1 MMKPVLTTIAAVA
14 ALTACGD
21 REVVVGEDY
30 QRVLD
35 PLARDIDKLDVL
47 FVIDTSASMQPEQQ
61 ALVNAAGA
69 QLFDQLEL
77 DLGGLPDLRL
87 AVINTDVVLDYRGV
101 AGCLSEDGRDNGRF
115 RIGTRVAGCP
125 AIDGHYLVDEDD
137 GAGGRRRNYEG
148 SLAEAFACA
157 ASLEI
162 GSGCGFEHPLEAA
175 RRAFDGRYPE
185 QLEFL
190 RSEAMLLVVFI
201 TDEDDCSASSG
212 ELFGDASGGLDSPL
226 GPRDSF
232 RCFEFGVVCDDDQPR
247 VFGEKSGCRPRE
259 DSPYLTPIETYRAF
273 LAGLKP
279 DPSLVMVTGMYAPP
293 TPVVV
298 GQDPAVTARPG
309 TPAVLANCTAPA
321 TEVEATPAI
330 RLDALVQQF
339 PSRFV
344 FESMCE
350 SEMSQRLYRIA
361 RSTAGVMSRSPC
373 LLGNV
378 DITTTTE
385 RCRAFDVAP
394 DGSQRVLSGC
404 RTTSEQGCFHVGPSQ
419 SCGYTPHGVAARYRG
434 TLADGHRLVVD
445 CLAPV
450 GR

>member
-1 MMKPVLTTIAAVA
+1 MMKPVLTTIAVA
-14 ALTACGD
+14 ALAACGD

-35 PLARDIDKLDVL
+35 PLAREIDKLDVL
-47 FVIDTSASMQPEQQ
+47 FVIDTSGSMQPEQQ
-61 ALVNAAGA
+61 ALVDAAGTR
-69 QLFDQLEL
+69 LFSQLEQ
-77 DLGGLPDLRL
+77 DLGGLPDLHV
-87 AVINTDVVLDYRGV
+87 AVITTDVVIARPGV
-101 AGCLSEDGRDNGRF
+101 PGCLSEDLRDNGRF
-115 RIGTRVAGCP
+115 RVGLDTIGCP
-125 AIDGHYLVDEDD
+125 GIDGRYLIDEDD
-137 GAGGRRRNYEG
+137 GVGGRRRNYQG
-148 SLAEAFACA
+148 TLAEAFTCA

-175 RRAFDGRYPE
+175 RRAFDGRHPD
-185 QLEFL
+185 QLDFL
-190 RSEAMLLVVFI
+190 RSEAMLLVVFV

-212 ELFGDASGGLDSPL
+212 ELFADPTAGLDSPL
-226 GPRDSF
+226 GPRTSF
-232 RCFEFGVVCDDDQPR
+232 RCFEFGVVCDGDQPR
-247 VFGEKSGCRPRE
+247 VFGEKSGCRPRD
-259 DSPYLTPIETYRAF
+259 DSPYLTPIESYRDF

-298 GQDPAVTARPG
+298 GQEPTGVVRPDFPALQPTCV
-309 TPAVLANCTAPA
+309 APA
-321 TEVEATPAI
+321 TGVEATPAI

-404 RTTSEQGCFHVGPSQ
+404 RTANEQGCFHVGPSQ